1 MYGIAIIRYRK
12 PVEEVLKATDEHR
25 AYLRMLKQAG
35 ILVVSGT
42 LDPRYGGAAIFRL
55 PDEGADAALAALRD
69 GDPYVKQGLA
79 QWEIWNWVPVI
90 GKEDLDRV

>member
-12 PVEEVLKATDEHR
+12 PLEEVQQALEEHR

-35 ILVVSGT
+35 ILVVSGA
-42 LDPRYGGAAIFRL
+42 LDPRCGGAAVFRL

-69 GDPYVKQGLA
+69 GDPYVKRGLA

>member
-12 PVEEVLKATDEHR
+12 PLEEVQQATDEHR

-69 GDPYVKQGLA
+69 GDPYVKRGLA

-90 GKEDLDRV
+90 GKEDLDRA